1 VIRDGAEI
9 VSTNGKSVVLIFQYE
24 GKPMAEDILYE
35 NRGRVIVITINRPES
50 RNAIN
55 SGVRE
60 GLAAAWERF
69 AKDKDAR
76 VAILTG
82 AGDKAFCAGADL
94 KEMALRKLGTLPR
107 NFLPTLNVNIQLAKP
122 VIAAV
127 NGVAYAGGWALAQMC
142 DIVVASEATRFAITE
157 AKVGRGMPWAVP
169 LTHMIPQKVLL
180 EILLTGDPI
189 TAQRAY
195 EIGFVNHVVPAD
207 QVMTKAIQIAE
218 TIAENAPLT
227 VAAAKEMVYMA
238 TDMGRMA
245 GLEAARHLFD
255 HVYRSEDAQEG
266 PRAFA
271 EKRKPNWKGR

>member
-1 VIRDGAEI
+1 MSDEI
-9 VSTNGKSVVLIFQYE
+9 V
-24 GKPMAEDILYE
+24 YE
-35 NRGRVIVITINRPES
+35 NRGQVAVVTINRPEA

-60 GLAAAWERF
+60 GLAAAWQRF
-69 AKDKDAR
+69 DNDADAR

-94 KEMALRKLGTLPR
+94 KEMALKKLGRLPR
-107 NFLPTLNVNIQLAKP
+107 NFLPTLNVNTQLSKP

-127 NGVAYAGGWALAQMC
+127 NGVAYAGGWALVQMC
-142 DIVVASEATRFAITE
+142 DLVVAAETARFAITE

-169 LTHMIPQKVLL
+169 LIHMIPQKVLL
-180 EILLTGDPI
+180 EILMTGDPI
-189 TAQRAY
+189 SAQRAY
-195 EIGFVNHVVPAD
+195 EIGFVNHVVPAE
-207 QVMTKAIQIAE
+207 QLMPRALALAE

-227 VAAAKEMVYMA
+227 VAAAKEMVYMT

-255 HVYRSEDAQEG
+255 AVYRSEDAQEG

-271 EKRKPNWKGR
+271 EKRKPQWRGR

>member
-1 VIRDGAEI
+1 
-9 VSTNGKSVVLIFQYE
+9 
-24 GKPMAEDILYE
+24 MAEAILYE
-35 NRGRVIVITINRPES
+35 NRGRVAVVTINRPES

-55 SGVRE
+55 SAVRE

-69 AKDKDAR
+69 AKDDNAR

-94 KEMALRKLGTLPR
+94 KEMASRKLGQLPR
-107 NFLPTLNVNIQLAKP
+107 NFLPTLNVNVHVAKP

-127 NGVAYAGGWALAQMC
+127 NGVAYAGGWAFAQMC
-142 DIVVASEATRFAITE
+142 DIVVASETARFAITE
-157 AKVGRGMPWAVP
+157 AKVGRGFPWAVP

-180 EILLTGDPI
+180 EILMTGDSI

-195 EIGFVNHVVPAD
+195 EIGFVNHVVPPD
-207 QVMTKAIQIAE
+207 QLMTKAMQIAE
-218 TIAENAPLT
+218 TIADNAPLT
-227 VAAAKEMVYMA
+227 VAAAKEMVYMV

-255 HVYRSEDAQEG
+255 HVYKSEDAQEG

>member
-1 VIRDGAEI
+1 
-9 VSTNGKSVVLIFQYE
+9 
-24 GKPMAEDILYE
+24 MAEEILYE
-35 NRGRVIVITINRPES
+35 NRGRVAVITINRPEA

-55 SGVRE
+55 TGVRE
-60 GLAAAWERF
+60 GLVAAWERF
-69 AKDKDAR
+69 AKDGEAR
-76 VAILTG
+76 AAILTG
-82 AGDKAFCAGADL
+82 AGDQAFCAGADL
-94 KEMALRKLGTLPR
+94 KEMAQTKLGTLPR
-107 NFLPTLNVNIQLAKP
+107 NFLPTLNVNTRVTKP

-127 NGVAYAGGWALAQMC
+127 NGVAYAGGWALVQMC
-142 DIVVASEATRFAITE
+142 DIVVASEAARFAITE

-180 EILLTGDPI
+180 EILLTGNPL

-195 EIGFVNHVVPAD
+195 EIGFVNHVVPAA
-207 QVMTKAIQIAE
+207 QIMPKALEIAE

-227 VAAAKEMVYMA
+227 VAAAKEMVYLA
-238 TDMGRMA
+238 TDMGRLA

-271 EKRKPNWKGR
+271 EKRKPQWKGR

>member
-1 VIRDGAEI
+1 
-9 VSTNGKSVVLIFQYE
+9 
-24 GKPMAEDILYE
+24 MAEEILYE
-35 NRGRVIVITINRPES
+35 NRGRVAVITINRPEA

-55 SGVRE
+55 QGVRE
-60 GLAAAWERF
+60 GLTAAWARF
-69 AKDKDAR
+69 AKDQNAR
-76 VAILTG
+76 AAILTG

-94 KEMALRKLGTLPR
+94 KEMALKKLGSLPR
-107 NFLPTLNVNIQLAKP
+107 NFLPTLNVNTQVTKP

-127 NGVAYAGGWALAQMC
+127 NGVAYAGGWALVQMC
-142 DIVVASEATRFAITE
+142 DIVVASEAARFAITE

-195 EIGFVNHVVPAD
+195 EIGFVNHVVPAQ
-207 QVMTKAIQIAE
+207 QVMAKALELAE
-218 TIAENAPLT
+218 TVAENAPLT
-227 VAAAKEMVYMA
+227 VAAAKEMVYLA
-238 TDMGRMA
+238 TDMGRLA

-266 PRAFA
+266 PQAFA
-271 EKRKPNWKGR
+271 EKRKPRWQGR

>member
-1 VIRDGAEI
+1 
-9 VSTNGKSVVLIFQYE
+9 
-24 GKPMAEDILYE
+24 MADAILYE
-35 NRGRVIVITINRPES
+35 NRGRVTLITMNRPES

-55 SGVRE
+55 RDVRE
-60 GLAAAWERF
+60 GLTAAWQRF
-69 AKDKDAR
+69 ANDGEAR

-82 AGDKAFCAGADL
+82 TGDKAFCAGADL
-94 KEMALRKLGTLPR
+94 KEMAQTKLGSLPR
-107 NFLPTLNVNIQLAKP
+107 NFLPTLNVNILMSKP

-127 NGVAYAGGWALAQMC
+127 NGVAYAGGWALVQMC
-142 DIVVASEATRFAITE
+142 DIVVASESARFAITE

-169 LTHMIPQKVLL
+169 LTHMIPQKILL
-180 EILLTGDPI
+180 EILLTGDPL

-195 EIGFVNHVVPAD
+195 EIGFVNHGVPAD
-207 QVMTKAIQIAE
+207 QLMSKALAIAQ

-227 VAAAKEMVYMA
+227 VAAAKEMVYLA
-238 TDMGRMA
+238 TDTGRMA

-271 EKRKPNWKGR
+271 EKRKPQWKGC

>member
-1 VIRDGAEI
+1 ME
-9 VSTNGKSVVLIFQYE
+9 E
-24 GKPMAEDILYE
+24 ILYE
-35 NRGRVIVITINRPES
+35 NRGQVAVITINRPEA

-55 SGVRE
+55 RGVRE

-69 AKDKDAR
+69 AKDSEAR
-76 VAILTG
+76 AAILTG

-94 KEMALRKLGTLPR
+94 KEMAHNKLGSLPR
-107 NFLPTLNVNIQLAKP
+107 NFLPTLNVNIHLRKP
-122 VIAAV
+122 IIAAV
-127 NGVAYAGGWALAQMC
+127 NGVAYAGGWALVQMC
-142 DIVVASEATRFAITE
+142 DLIVASETAHFAITE

-180 EILLTGDPI
+180 EILLTGNPI

-195 EIGFVNHVVPAD
+195 EIGFVNHVAPAD
-207 QVMTKAIQIAE
+207 QVMPKAMEIAT

-238 TDMGRMA
+238 TDMGRQA

-266 PRAFA
+266 PRAFT
-271 EKRKPNWKGR
+271 EKRKPQWKGR

>member
-1 VIRDGAEI
+1 
-9 VSTNGKSVVLIFQYE
+9 
-24 GKPMAEDILYE
+24 MADEILYE
-35 NRGRVIVITINRPES
+35 NRGQVAVVTINRPES

-60 GLAAAWERF
+60 GLVAAWDRF

-94 KEMALRKLGTLPR
+94 KEMASRKLGVLPR
-107 NFLPTLNVNIQLAKP
+107 NFLPTLNVNIQLTKP
-122 VIAAV
+122 VIAAI
-127 NGVAYAGGWALAQMC
+127 NGVAYAGGWALVQMC
-142 DIVVASEATRFAITE
+142 DLVIASETARFGITE

-180 EILLTGDPI
+180 EILMTGDPI

-207 QVMTKAIQIAE
+207 QVMTKAMQMAE
-218 TIAENAPLT
+218 TIAANAPLT

-238 TDMGRMA
+238 TDMGRQA

-255 HVYRSEDAQEG
+255 RVYRSEDAQEG

>member
-1 VIRDGAEI
+1 
-9 VSTNGKSVVLIFQYE
+9 
-24 GKPMAEDILYE
+24 MAEDVRYE
-35 NRGRVIVITINRPES
+35 NRGRVIVVTINRPES

-55 SGVRE
+55 KGVRE
-60 GLAAAWERF
+60 GLAGAWERF
-69 AKDKDAR
+69 AKDEQAH

-82 AGDKAFCAGADL
+82 AGDNAFCAGADL
-94 KEMALRKLGTLPR
+94 KEMALTRLGALPR
-107 NFLPTLNVNIQLAKP
+107 NFLPTLNVNINVTKP

-142 DIVVASEATRFAITE
+142 DIVVASATARFAITE

-195 EIGFVNHVVPAD
+195 EIGFVNHVVPAN
-207 QVMTKAIQIAE
+207 QVLVKAMDIAE

-271 EKRKPNWKGR
+271 EKRKPQWRGR

>member
-1 VIRDGAEI
+1 
-9 VSTNGKSVVLIFQYE
+9 
-24 GKPMAEDILYE
+24 MADAILYE
-35 NRGRVIVITINRPES
+35 NRGRVALITINRPES

-55 SGVRE
+55 RDVRE
-60 GLAAAWERF
+60 GLIAAWQRF
-69 AKDKDAR
+69 ANDEEAR
-76 VAILTG
+76 AAILTG

-94 KEMALRKLGTLPR
+94 KEMAQSKLGSLPR
-107 NFLPTLNVNIQLAKP
+107 NFLPTLNVNIHVSKP

-127 NGVAYAGGWALAQMC
+127 NGVAYAGGWALVQMC
-142 DIVVASEATRFAITE
+142 DLVVASDSARFAITE

-189 TAQRAY
+189 SAQRAY
-195 EIGFVNHVVPAD
+195 EIGFVNHVVPAA
-207 QVMTKAIQIAE
+207 QLMTKALALAE

-227 VAAAKEMVYMA
+227 VAAAKEMVYLA
-238 TDMGRMA
+238 TDTGRMA

-271 EKRKPNWKGR
+271 EKRKPQWKGR

>member
-1 VIRDGAEI
+1 MTE
-9 VSTNGKSVVLIFQYE
+9 E
-24 GKPMAEDILYE
+24 ILYE
-35 NRGRVIVITINRPES
+35 NRGRVAVITINRPAA

-55 SGVRE
+55 QGVRE
-60 GLAAAWERF
+60 GLAEAWERF
-69 AKDKDAR
+69 ANDRETR

-94 KEMALRKLGTLPR
+94 KEMALKKLGSLPR
-107 NFLPTLNVNIQLAKP
+107 NFLSTLNVNTQVTKP

-127 NGVAYAGGWALAQMC
+127 NGVAYAGGWALVQMC
-142 DIVVASEATRFAITE
+142 DIVVAAQTATFAITE

-180 EILLTGDPI
+180 EILLTGNVI

-207 QVMTKAIQIAE
+207 QVMPKAMEIAE
-218 TIAENAPLT
+218 TIADNAPLT
-227 VAAAKEMVYMA
+227 VAAAKEMVYLA
-238 TDMGRMA
+238 TDMGRQA

-271 EKRKPNWKGR
+271 EKRKPRWQGR

>member
-1 VIRDGAEI
+1 
-9 VSTNGKSVVLIFQYE
+9 
-24 GKPMAEDILYE
+24 MAEEILYE
-35 NRGRVIVITINRPES
+35 HRGRVAVIMINRPEA

-55 SGVRE
+55 TGVRE

-69 AKDKDAR
+69 AKDGGAR

-82 AGDKAFCAGADL
+82 AGDQAFCAGADL
-94 KEMALRKLGTLPR
+94 KEMARAKLGSLPR
-107 NFLPTLNVNIQLAKP
+107 NFLPTLNVNTHVTKP

-127 NGVAYAGGWALAQMC
+127 NGVAYAGGWALVQMC
-142 DIVVASEATRFAITE
+142 DIVVASETARFAITE

-180 EILLTGDPI
+180 EILLTGTPI

-195 EIGFVNHVVPAD
+195 EIGFVNRVVPAA
-207 QVMTKAIQIAE
+207 QVMPKALEIAE

-227 VAAAKEMVYMA
+227 VAAAKEMVYLA
-238 TDMGRMA
+238 TDMGRLA

-271 EKRKPNWKGR
+271 EKRKPQWKGR

>member
-1 VIRDGAEI
+1 
-9 VSTNGKSVVLIFQYE
+9 
-24 GKPMAEDILYE
+24 MADEILYE
-35 NRGRVIVITINRPES
+35 NRGQVAVVTINRPES

-60 GLAAAWERF
+60 GLAAAWSRF
-69 AKDKDAR
+69 AKDENAR

-94 KEMALRKLGTLPR
+94 KEMASRKLGALPR
-107 NFLPTLNVNIQLAKP
+107 NFLPTLNVNIQLTKP

-142 DIVVASEATRFAITE
+142 DMIVASETARFAITE

-180 EILLTGDPI
+180 EILLTGDPM
-189 TAQRAY
+189 TARRAY
-195 EIGFVNHVVPAD
+195 EIGFVNHVVPMD
-207 QVMTKAIQIAE
+207 QLMSKAMQIAE
-218 TIAENAPLT
+218 AIAANAPLT
-227 VAAAKEMVYMA
+227 IAAAKEMVYMA
-238 TDMGRMA
+238 TDMGRQA

>member
-1 VIRDGAEI
+1 
-9 VSTNGKSVVLIFQYE
+9 
-24 GKPMAEDILYE
+24 MADAILYE
-35 NRGRVIVITINRPES
+35 NRGRVVIITINRPAS

-55 SGVRE
+55 REVRE
-60 GLAAAWERF
+60 GLIAAWERF
-69 AKDKDAR
+69 TRDGEAR

-94 KEMALRKLGTLPR
+94 KEMAQTKLGSLPR
-107 NFLPTLNVNIQLAKP
+107 NFLPALNVNIHVTKP

-127 NGVAYAGGWALAQMC
+127 NGVAYAGGWALVQMC
-142 DIVVASEATRFAITE
+142 DLVVASASARFAITE

-207 QVMTKAIQIAE
+207 QLMPKALAIAE

-227 VAAAKEMVYMA
+227 VAAAKEMVYLA
-238 TDMGRMA
+238 TDTGRMA
-245 GLEAARHLFD
+245 GLETARHLFD

-271 EKRKPNWKGR
+271 EKRKPQWKGR